1 MEFLVKKA
9 FFVPYTHMNEYVE
22 INKSALLEAGY
33 EVIPLSLKNSLSTF
47 RIKTPIILNWLEDR
61 PYGSTFNARVKF
73 TTFLKCIFV
82 VIYGAI
88 SCSPKIWIRHNFKP
102 HNATGNY
109 RYFKI
114 ITSMLRFFRYREVSL
129 EKYTNG
135 DLFHPLYMPD
145 EKLNKKVSAVETPEF
160 KYLIFGAIKKY
171 KGIHNLLSVWPQD
184 KTLTIAGKCNDEIYE
199 KETLDIIAK
208 RELRVDWRNGYLSDV
223 ELNEELSKAHFV
235 IISHSDNTMIS
246 SGSFYHAISFG
257 CNIISL
263 KSNFSI
269 QKNKEHDF
277 VHLIDGSQGELH
289 QIEGKYVEKEKVIV
303 DAINSYSRKK
313 LSKKW
318 HQILSDEKEGYS

>member
-1 MEFLVKKA
+1 MKKA

-33 EVIPLSLKNSLSTF
+33 EAIPLSLKNSLSIF
-47 RIKTPIILNWLEDR
+47 HSNTPIIVNWLEDR

-73 TTFLKCIFV
+73 TTFLKCFFV

-88 SCSPKIWIRHNFKP
+88 LCSPRIWVRHNFKP
-102 HNATGNY
+102 HNATGSY

-114 ITSMLRFFRYREVSL
+114 ITSMLRLFRYREVSL

-145 EKLNKKVSAVETPEF
+145 ESLKERVSQVETTKFE
-160 KYLIFGAIKKY
+160 YLIFGAIKKY
-171 KGIHNLLSVWPQD
+171 KGIHNLLSVWPQE
-184 KTLTIAGKCNDEIYE
+184 KTLKIAGKCNDEIYE
-199 KETLDIIAK
+199 KEILDIIAR
-208 RELRVDWRNGYLSDV
+208 RELKVNWRNEYLSDV

-263 KSNFSI
+263 KSDFSI
-269 QKNKEHDF
+269 QKNKEHSF
-277 VHLIDGSQGELH
+277 VHLIDGAKCALDL
-289 QIEGKYVEKEKVIV
+289 IEDRYVEKEKVMIE
-303 DAINSYSRKK
+303 ALNTYSRRK
-313 LSKKW
+313 LSEKW
-318 HQILSDEKEGYS
+318 YQILSGEREDYL

>member
-1 MEFLVKKA
+1 MEKA

-33 EVIPLSLKNSLSTF
+33 EAIPLSLKNSLSTF
-47 RIKTPIILNWLEDR
+47 RSNTPIIVNWLEDR

-73 TTFLKCIFV
+73 TTFLKCLFV

-88 SCSPKIWIRHNFKP
+88 SCSPKIWVRHNFKP
-102 HNATGNY
+102 HNATGSY

-145 EKLNKKVSAVETPEF
+145 ESFDERVRKVVTTEF
-160 KYLIFGAIKKY
+160 EYLIFGAIKKY

-184 KTLTIAGKCNDEIYE
+184 KMLQIAGKCNDEIYE
-199 KETLDIIAK
+199 KEILDIIAR
-208 RELRVDWRNGYLSDV
+208 RELKVNWRNEYLSDV

-263 KSNFSI
+263 KSDFSI
-269 QKNKEHDF
+269 QKSKEHKF
-277 VHLIDGSQGELH
+277 VHLINGAECSLDL
-289 QIEGKYVEKEKVIV
+289 IEDRYVNKEKVIIE
-303 DAINSYSRKK
+303 ALNTYSRRK
-313 LSKKW
+313 LSEKW
-318 HQILSDEKEGYS
+318 YQILSGEREDYL